1 VKIEQPSTPL
11 PLLHVTKCGNDA
23 ERRAWTLHH
32 HNTDIHSLSFSPA
45 AAGPAVHF
53 DPAGTD
59 INSLTRRDLGRVN
72 AAGLS
77 FVLSLLITI
86 IFLFITLMEWG
97 QEI

>member
-11 PLLHVTKCGNDA
+11 PLLQVTKCGNDA
-23 ERRAWTLHH
+23 ERRTWTLHH
-32 HNTDIHSLSFSPA
+32 HNTDIRSLSPA

-53 DPAGTD
+53 DPAGTN
-59 INSLTRRDLGRVN
+59 INSLTKTDLDRVN

-77 FVLSLLITI
+77 FVLSLSITI